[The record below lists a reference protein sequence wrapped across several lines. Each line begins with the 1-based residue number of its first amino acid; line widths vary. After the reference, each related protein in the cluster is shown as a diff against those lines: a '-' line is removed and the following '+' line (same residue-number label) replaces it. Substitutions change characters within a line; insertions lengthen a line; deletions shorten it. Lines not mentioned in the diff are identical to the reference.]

1 MTNSNGIKEMPAS
14 PYKPAQERLL
24 RLPDVESLV
33 GLRKS
38 SIYAGVA
45 QGTFPAPIK
54 LSRRAVAWPASVIDA
69 WVMARIKAS
78 AGT

>member
-1 MTNSNGIKEMPAS
+1 MPAS
-14 PYKPAQERLL
+14 PYKSAPERLL

-38 SIYAGVA
+38 SIYSGVA

-54 LSRRAVAWPASVIDA
+54 LSRRAVAWPASAIDA
-69 WVMARIKAS
+69 WVMARIKA
-78 AGT
+78 GGQ